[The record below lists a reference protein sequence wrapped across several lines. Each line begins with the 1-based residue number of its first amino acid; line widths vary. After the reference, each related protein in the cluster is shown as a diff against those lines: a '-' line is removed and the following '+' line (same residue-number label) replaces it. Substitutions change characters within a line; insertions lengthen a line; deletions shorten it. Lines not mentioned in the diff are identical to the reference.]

1 MKSLFTIL
9 NLFFI
14 AAIAYCLVETGYN
27 NLVPQNFTLPGQKVY
42 NIKVQTLKS
51 GQNKQGIDKKL
62 INIIVKKNLFKV
74 EIEQKEEPFVE
85 LGKEEKESETLEP
98 TNLKLVLWGTVTGQ
112 ENVYAVIEDK
122 KVRKQALY
130 QIGDLI
136 QGAELKKILRNK
148 VILLFQGKDQFL
160 EVQTNFRND
169 TKFSKL
175 KETIPVEAAPVK
187 RALDHDALDDIGSIM
202 RQIKFRPHF
211 SEGEPD
217 GLMVYGIRP
226 NSVFRE
232 IGLRNGDIIKDVN
245 GVAIVSKNDV
255 PSLFAEIEDPEYLK
269 LTLFRRGKI
278 KELTYTQLPEEEE
291 YDKGEEE

>member
-1 MKSLFTIL
+1 MKNLFTIL

-14 AAIAYCLVETGYN
+14 TAMAYCLVETGYN
-27 NLVPQNFTLPGQKVY
+27 NLDSQNFTLSDQKVN
-42 NIKVQTLKS
+42 NIKAQTLNS

-62 INIIVKKNLFKV
+62 TNIIVKKNLFKV
-74 EIEQKEEPFVE
+74 EIEQKEEAFVE
-85 LGKEEKESETLEP
+85 LEKEEREPETLEP
-98 TNLKLVLWGTVTGQ
+98 TKLKLLLWGTVTGQ

-130 QIGDLI
+130 QTGDLI
-136 QGAELKKILRNK
+136 QGAKLKKILRNK

-160 EVQTNFRND
+160 EVQTNSRND
-169 TKFSKL
+169 TRFSNL
-175 KETIPVEAAPVK
+175 KETIRVEAVPVK

-211 SEGEPD
+211 FEGEPD

-245 GVAIVSKNDV
+245 GVAIVSKND
-255 PSLFAEIEDPEYLK
+255 IHHD
-269 LTLFRRGKI
+269 GKKMI
-278 KELTYTQLPEEEE
+278 KHG
-291 YDKGEEE
+291 D

>member
-9 NLFFI
+9 NLFFV

-42 NIKVQTLKS
+42 NIKVQTLNS

-62 INIIVKKNLFKV
+62 TSIIVKKNLFKV
-74 EIEQKEEPFVE
+74 EIEQKEEPFGE
-85 LGKEEKESETLEP
+85 LEKEEKDPETLEP
-98 TNLKLVLWGTVTGQ
+98 TKLKLVLWGTVTGQ

-160 EVQTNFRND
+160 EVQTNSRND
-169 TKFSKL
+169 TGFSNL
-175 KETIPVEAAPVK
+175 KETIPVEADKLLNPVSLK
-187 RALDHDALDDIGSIM
+187 RVLEHDALDDIGSIM

-255 PSLFAEIEDPEYLK
+255 SGLFAEIEDQEYLK
-269 LTLFRRGKI
+269 ITLFRRGKI

-291 YDKGEEE
+291 

>member
-1 MKSLFTIL
+1 MKSLFIIL

-27 NLVPQNFTLPGQKVY
+27 NLFPQNFTLPGQKIY
-42 NIKVQTLKS
+42 NIKAQTLNS

-62 INIIVKKNLFKV
+62 TNIIVKKNLFKV
-74 EIEQKEEPFVE
+74 EIEQKDEPLVE
-85 LGKEEKESETLEP
+85 LEKEEKKSETLEP
-98 TNLKLVLWGTVTGQ
+98 TKLKLVLWGTVTGQ

-160 EVQTNFRND
+160 EVQANSRND
-169 TKFSKL
+169 TGFRNL
-175 KETIPVEAAPVK
+175 KETLPVEAVPVK

-255 PSLFAEIEDPEYLK
+255 SGLFAEIEDQEYLK
-269 LTLFRRGKI
+269 ITLFRRGKI
-278 KELTYTQLPEEEE
+278 KELTYTQFPEED
-291 YDKGEEE
+291 DKGEEE

>member
-14 AAIAYCLVETGYN
+14 TAMAYCLVETGYN
-27 NLVPQNFTLPGQKVY
+27 NLFPQNFTLPGQKVY
-42 NIKVQTLKS
+42 NIKAKTVNP
-51 GQNKQGIDKKL
+51 GQNKQGIDKTL
-62 INIIVKKNLFKV
+62 TNTIVKRNLFKV

-85 LGKEEKESETLEP
+85 LEKEEKEPETLEP
-98 TNLKLVLWGTVTGQ
+98 TKLKLVLWGTVTGQ
-112 ENVYAVIEDK
+112 DYVYAVIEDK

-148 VILLFQGKDQFL
+148 VILVFQGKDQFL
-160 EVQTNFRND
+160 EVQTNSGNGPGIRSEK
-169 TKFSKL
+169 T
-175 KETIPVEAAPVK
+175 TIPVEAAPVK
-187 RALDHDALDDIGSIM
+187 RVLYNDALDDIGSMM

-226 NSVFRE
+226 NSVFRK
-232 IGLRNGDIIKDVN
+232 IGLRNGDIIKEVN
-245 GVAIVSKNDV
+245 GVGIVSENDV
-255 PSLFAEIEDPEYLK
+255 PSLLTEIEDQDDLK

-278 KELTYTQLPEEEE
+278 KELTYTPFPKDD
-291 YDKGEEE
+291 DKGEEE

>member
-14 AAIAYCLVETGYN
+14 AAIAYCLVETEYN

-42 NIKVQTLKS
+42 NIKAQTLNS

-62 INIIVKKNLFKV
+62 TNIIVKKNLFKV
-74 EIEQKEEPFVE
+74 EIEQKDEPLVE
-85 LGKEEKESETLEP
+85 LEKEEKKSETLEP
-98 TNLKLVLWGTVTGQ
+98 TKLKLVLWGTVTGQ

-160 EVQTNFRND
+160 EVQANSRND
-169 TKFSKL
+169 TGFRNL
-175 KETIPVEAAPVK
+175 KETLPVEAVPVK

-255 PSLFAEIEDPEYLK
+255 SGLFAEIEDQEYLK
-269 LTLFRRGKI
+269 IILFRRGKT
-278 KELTYTQLPEEEE
+278 KELIYTQLPEEEE
-291 YDKGEEE
+291 YDKGEE

>member
-14 AAIAYCLVETGYN
+14 AAMAYCLVETGYN
-27 NLVPQNFTLPGQKVY
+27 NLIPQNFTLPGQKVY
-42 NIKVQTLKS
+42 NIKAQTLNS

-62 INIIVKKNLFKV
+62 TNIIVKKNLFKV
-74 EIEQKEEPFVE
+74 EIEQKDEPFVE
-85 LGKEEKESETLEP
+85 LEKEEKEPETLEP
-98 TNLKLVLWGTVTGQ
+98 TKLKLVLWGTVTGQ

-160 EVQTNFRND
+160 EVQTDSGKDSGIR
-169 TKFSKL
+169 SL
-175 KETIPVEAAPVK
+175 KETIPFEAAPVK
-187 RALDHDALDDIGSIM
+187 RTLDHDALDDNGSIM

-232 IGLRNGDIIKDVN
+232 IGLRNGDIIKDIN
-245 GVAIVSKNDV
+245 GVAILSKNDV
-255 PSLFAEIEDPEYLK
+255 SGLFAEIEDQEYLK

-278 KELTYTQLPEEEE
+278 KELTYTKSPEE

>member
-1 MKSLFTIL
+1 MKILFTIL
-9 NLFFI
+9 NLLFI
-14 AAIAYCLVETGYN
+14 TTMAYYLVDTGYN
-27 NLVPQNFTLPGQKVY
+27 NLVSQNFTLPGQQVY
-42 NIKVQTLKS
+42 NVKAQTLNP
-51 GQNKQGIDKKL
+51 GENKQGIDENL
-62 INIIVKKNLFKV
+62 NNIIVKRNLFKV
-74 EIEQKEEPFVE
+74 EIEQKEEPFVNLE
-85 LGKEEKESETLEP
+85 KDEKEPEILEP
-98 TNLKLVLWGTVTGQ
+98 TKLKLVLWGTVTGQ

-160 EVQTNFRND
+160 EVQINSRKD
-169 TKFSKL
+169 SGIRSL
-175 KETIPVEAAPVK
+175 KETIPFEAAPVK
-187 RALDHDALDDIGSIM
+187 RAIDHDAPDDVGSMM

-226 NSVFRE
+226 NSVFRK

-245 GVAIVSKNDV
+245 GSVIVSKDDISNMFDG
-255 PSLFAEIEDPEYLK
+255 IEDQESIK
-269 LTLFRRGKI
+269 LTLFRRGKV
-278 KELTYTQLPEEEE
+278 KELTYTPFPEEN
-291 YDKGEEE
+291 DKGEEE

>member
-14 AAIAYCLVETGYN
+14 AAMAYCLVETGYN
-27 NLVPQNFTLPGQKVY
+27 NLVPQNFTLPGQKFY
-42 NIKVQTLKS
+42 NIKAKTLNP
-51 GQNKQGIDKKL
+51 GQNKQDIDKNL
-62 INIIVKKNLFKV
+62 TNIIVKKNLFKV
-74 EIEQKEEPFVE
+74 EIEQKDE
-85 LGKEEKESETLEP
+85 LFIELEKEEREPETLEP
-98 TNLKLVLWGTVTGQ
+98 TMLKLVLWGTVTGQ

-148 VILLFQGKDQFL
+148 VILVFQGKDQFL
-160 EVQTNFRND
+160 EVQTDFGKGPGLRN
-169 TKFSKL
+169 L
-175 KETIPVEAAPVK
+175 KETIPVEADPVK
-187 RALDHDALDDIGSIM
+187 RVFDHDASDDIGSIM
-202 RQIKFRPHF
+202 RQVKFRPHF

-226 NSVFRE
+226 NSVFRK
-232 IGLRNGDIIKDVN
+232 IGLRNGDIIKNVN
-245 GVAIVSKNDV
+245 GVGIVSENDV
-255 PSLFAEIEDPEYLK
+255 SSLFAEIEDQDDLK

-278 KELTYTQLPEEEE
+278 KELTYSQFPEE
-291 YDKGEEE
+291 YDKGEE

>member
-1 MKSLFTIL
+1 MKSLFIIL

-27 NLVPQNFTLPGQKVY
+27 NLFPQNFTLPGQKIY
-42 NIKVQTLKS
+42 NIKAQTLNS
-51 GQNKQGIDKKL
+51 GQNKQGIDKE
-62 INIIVKKNLFKV
+62 ITNIIVKKNLFKV
-74 EIEQKEEPFVE
+74 EIEQKDEPLVE
-85 LGKEEKESETLEP
+85 LEKEERELETLEP
-98 TNLKLVLWGTVTGQ
+98 TKLKLVLWGTVTGQ

-160 EVQTNFRND
+160 EVQINSRND
-169 TKFSKL
+169 TRFSNL

-187 RALDHDALDDIGSIM
+187 RVLDHDTLDDTGSIM

-255 PSLFAEIEDPEYLK
+255 SGLFAEIEDQEYLK
-269 LTLFRRGKI
+269 IILFRRGKT
-278 KELTYTQLPEEEE
+278 KELIYTQLPEEEE
-291 YDKGEEE
+291 YDKGEE

>member
-27 NLVPQNFTLPGQKVY
+27 NLVPQNFTLPAQKVY
-42 NIKVQTLKS
+42 NIKAQILNS

-62 INIIVKKNLFKV
+62 TSTIVKRNLFKV

-85 LGKEEKESETLEP
+85 LEKEEKKSEPLEP
-98 TNLKLVLWGTVTGQ
+98 TKLKLVLWGTVTGQ

-130 QIGDLI
+130 QKGDLI

-160 EVQTNFRND
+160 EVQTNSRND
-169 TKFSKL
+169 TGFSNL
-175 KETIPVEAAPVK
+175 KETIPVGAAPVK
-187 RALDHDALDDIGSIM
+187 RTLDHDALDDTGSIM

-255 PSLFAEIEDPEYLK
+255 SGLFAEIEDQDDLK
-269 LTLFRRGKI
+269 ITLFRRGKI
-278 KELTYTQLPEEEE
+278 KELTYTQFPEED
-291 YDKGEEE
+291 DKGEEE

>member
-27 NLVPQNFTLPGQKVY
+27 NLVPQNFTLPAQKVY
-42 NIKVQTLKS
+42 NIKAQILNS
-51 GQNKQGIDKKL
+51 GQNNQGIDKKL
-62 INIIVKKNLFKV
+62 TNIIVKKNLFKV
-74 EIEQKEEPFVE
+74 EIEQKDEPLVE
-85 LGKEEKESETLEP
+85 LEKEEKKSEPLEP
-98 TNLKLVLWGTVTGQ
+98 TKLKLVLWGTVTGQ

-130 QIGDLI
+130 QKGDLI

-160 EVQTNFRND
+160 EVQTNSRND
-169 TKFSKL
+169 TGFSNL
-175 KETIPVEAAPVK
+175 KETIPVGAAPVK
-187 RALDHDALDDIGSIM
+187 RTLDHDALDDTGSIM

-255 PSLFAEIEDPEYLK
+255 SGLFAEIEDQDDLK
-269 LTLFRRGKI
+269 ITLFRRGKI
-278 KELTYTQLPEEEE
+278 KELTYTQFPEED
-291 YDKGEEE
+291 DKGEEE

>member
-14 AAIAYCLVETGYN
+14 AAMAYCLVETGYN

-42 NIKVQTLKS
+42 NIKAQTLNS

-62 INIIVKKNLFKV
+62 TNIIVKKNLFKV
-74 EIEQKEEPFVE
+74 EIEQKDEPLVE
-85 LGKEEKESETLEP
+85 LEKEEKKSETLEP
-98 TNLKLVLWGTVTGQ
+98 TKLKLVLWGTVTGQ

-160 EVQTNFRND
+160 EVQANSRND
-169 TKFSKL
+169 TGFRNL
-175 KETIPVEAAPVK
+175 KETLPVEAVPVK

-255 PSLFAEIEDPEYLK
+255 SGLFAEIEDQEYLK
-269 LTLFRRGKI
+269 ITLFRRGKV
-278 KELTYTQLPEEEE
+278 KELTYTKFPEED
-291 YDKGEEE
+291 DKGEEE